1 VGNEVIGAN
10 DGLSHVINMAN
21 QVAPQD
27 SPVLLLGE
35 TGTGKE
41 VIARHIHRQSRRSEG
56 PFIKVDCGAIQE
68 NLVEA
73 ELFGHEKGSF
83 TGAIADHRGRFE
95 RAMDGTIFLDEI
107 GELPP
112 SIQTKLLRVL
122 QDREFER
129 VGGSEVLST
138 NVRVIAA
145 THRNLDGMVRNGE
158 FRDDL
163 WYRLNVFPVF
173 IPPLRER
180 KQDIAD
186 LAHYFVQRKVKEMNL
201 VEIPTLGRGAINQLT
216 AYNWPGNVREL
227 QNIIERAIIL
237 SNGRPLSF
245 PGMASPTD
253 IETAATR
260 SHDSERFPTLN
271 NVMID
276 HIVHALNL
284 TRGKVGGTDGAAQ
297 LLDIQPGTLRA
308 RMRKLG
314 IPFGRKFRP
323 NLPLN
328 IS

>member
-1 VGNEVIGAN
+1 
-10 DGLSHVINMAN
+10 
-21 QVAPQD
+21 
-27 SPVLLLGE
+27 
-35 TGTGKE
+35 
-41 VIARHIHRQSRRSEG
+41 
-56 PFIKVDCGAIQE
+56 
-68 NLVEA
+68 
-73 ELFGHEKGSF
+73 
-83 TGAIADHRGRFE
+83 
-95 RAMDGTIFLDEI
+95 
-107 GELPP
+107 
-112 SIQTKLLRVL
+112 
-122 QDREFER
+122 
-129 VGGSEVLST
+129 
-138 NVRVIAA
+138 
-145 THRNLDGMVRNGE
+145 
-158 FRDDL
+158 
-163 WYRLNVFPVF
+163 VF

-201 VEIPTLGRGAINQLT
+201 VEIPTLGYGAIDQLT
-216 AYNWPGNVREL
+216 AYSWPGNVREL

-245 PGMASPTD
+245 PGLASPSETD
-253 IETAATR
+253 AAATR